1 MANSPRNASSQ
12 PVRAFWRFTIR
23 EMLCLMVA
31 VGACLT
37 FWLNQQPVRET
48 DFYSTFSL
56 RNYTQAY
63 CRKERIVGD
72 FIGESTGDRKTGQ
85 IASSWSQATL
95 HADRADRADLIHFLQ
110 QACESELT
118 NEKATVLFRRSVGDE
133 RDLSGFILV
142 YRRSET
148 SGSISIFSASAKPGQ
163 IDLQVLRQESRD

>member
-37 FWLNQQPVRET
+37 FWLNSQPVHET
-48 DFYSTFSL
+48 EFFRTFNLSD
-56 RNYTQAY
+56 YTQAY
-63 CRKERIVGD
+63 CRKADILGH
-72 FIGESTGDRKTGQ
+72 FTGEVRSDSKSGQ
-85 IASSWSQATL
+85 IASSRSEATL
-95 HADRADRADLIHFLQ
+95 RADGADRADLIHFLQ
-110 QACESELT
+110 QACETDLAK
-118 NEKATVLFRRSVGDE
+118 EKAAVQFRGSVGDE